1 LVVSVENADG
11 QTHDDEEAS
20 YACDDVEGDFF
31 VLGES

>member
-1 LVVSVENADG
+1 LVVRAENTDD
-11 QTHDDEEAS
+11 QTQDDEEAS